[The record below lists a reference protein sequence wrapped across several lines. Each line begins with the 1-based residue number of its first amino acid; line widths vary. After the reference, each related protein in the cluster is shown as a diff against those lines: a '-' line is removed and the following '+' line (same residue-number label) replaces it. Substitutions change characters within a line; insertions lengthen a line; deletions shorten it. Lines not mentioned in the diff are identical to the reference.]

1 MEPPLSVEAL
11 GAVRQARGAT
21 RSEQPGAS
29 GDAAR
34 IAGEPALSGDRSRR
48 ARLATLGLAA
58 LLLATFLAALGTGPA
73 FLSPGKVAAIL
84 AAGPKGQVA
93 SLADTVIVWQIRLPR
108 VLLCALVG
116 ASLALVGAMMQGL
129 FRNPLADPG
138 LIGVSSGAAFAAVAT
153 IVLSGGALAPFAAL
167 FGLYALPV
175 AAFGGGLAATLVIYR
190 VGTRAGRSSV
200 ALILLAGIALGAFAA
215 AGTGFLVYL
224 SDDNQLRD
232 LTFWS
237 LGGLGGATWGK
248 LWAALPMMGA
258 ALIAAPFL
266 ARGLNGIVL
275 GEAEAYH
282 LGIRVQRL
290 KRLTIL
296 TVALATGAAVAV
308 SGTIGFV
315 GIVVPHLLR
324 LGFGPDHR
332 TLLPNAALGG
342 AILLLLADM
351 VARTLVAPAE
361 LPIGILTAAIGAPV
375 FLWILL
381 RRRGLAGF

>member
-1 MEPPLSVEAL
+1 MPARRAIL
-11 GAVRQARGAT
+11 GDRTAR
-21 RSEQPGAS
+21 
-29 GDAAR
+29 AR
-34 IAGEPALSGDRSRR
+34 IA
-48 ARLATLGLAA
+48 TLILAA
-58 LLLATFLAALGTGPA
+58 LLAATVLLALGVGPA
-73 FLSPGKVAAIL
+73 MLSPEAVVRIL
-84 AAGPKGQVA
+84 LAGPTGEVA

-108 VLLCALVG
+108 ICLGALVG
-116 ASLALVGAMMQGL
+116 ASLGLVGAVMQGL

-167 FGLYALPV
+167 LGIYALPV
-175 AAFGGGLAATLVIYR
+175 AAFTGGLLATLLIYR
-190 VGTRAGRSSV
+190 IGTRAGRSSI
-200 ALILLAGIALGAFAA
+200 ALILLAGIALGAFAG

-224 SDDNQLRD
+224 SDDSQLRD

-237 LGGLGGATWGK
+237 LGGLSGATWQK
-248 LWAALPMMGA
+248 LLAGLPMMGTA
-258 ALIAAPFL
+258 IVLAPFL

-282 LGIRVQRL
+282 LGIRVQAL
-290 KRLTIL
+290 KRFSIVL
-296 TVALATGAAVAV
+296 VALATGAAVAV

-332 TLLPNAALGG
+332 HLLPNSALGG
-342 AILLLLADM
+342 AILLLGADM
-351 VARTLVAPAE
+351 AARTLVAPAE
-361 LPIGILTAAIGAPV
+361 LPIGILTATIGAPV

-381 RRRGLAGF
+381 RRRGLAEL

>member
-1 MEPPLSVEAL
+1 MRRL
-11 GAVRQARGAT
+11 GARRGAP
-21 RSEQPGAS
+21 REASEPS
-29 GDAAR
+29 AA
-34 IAGEPALSGDRSRR
+34 PALAGDRSAK
-48 ARLATLGLAA
+48 ARLATLLLA
-58 LLLATFLAALGTGPA
+58 LLLAATLIVALGTGPA
-73 FLSPGKVAAIL
+73 LLSPRAVAAIL
-84 AAGPKGQVA
+84 LAGPKGEVA

-108 VLLCALVG
+108 VLLGALVG
-116 ASLALVGAMMQGL
+116 ASLGLVGAMMQGL

-153 IVLSGGALAPFAAL
+153 IVLSGSVLAPFAAAL
-167 FGLYALPV
+167 GLYALPV
-175 AAFGGGLAATLVIYR
+175 SAFGGGLAATLLIYR
-190 VGTRAGRSSV
+190 VGTRAGQSSV

-224 SDDNQLRD
+224 SNDNQLRD

-237 LGGLGGATWGK
+237 LGGLGGATWAK
-248 LWAALPMMGA
+248 LWAGLPMMGA
-258 ALIAAPFL
+258 ALLAAPFL

-290 KRLTIL
+290 KRLTIVI
-296 TVALATGAAVAV
+296 VALATGAAVAV

-324 LGFGPDHR
+324 LWFGPDHR
-332 TLLPNAALGG
+332 HLLPNAALGG
-342 AILLLLADM
+342 AVLLLVADM
-351 VARTLVAPAE
+351 AARTLVAPAE
-361 LPIGILTAAIGAPV
+361 LPIGILTAALGAPV

-381 RRRGLAGF
+381 RRRGLAGL

>member
-1 MEPPLSVEAL
+1 MSVEAVR
-11 GAVRQARGAT
+11 AVAAT
-21 RSEQPGAS
+21 PRLA
-29 GDAAR
+29 
-34 IAGEPALSGDRSRR
+34 GDRASA
-48 ARLATLGLAA
+48 ARLATAILA
-58 LLLATFLAALGTGPA
+58 LLLGATCLLALGTGPA
-73 FLSPGKVAAIL
+73 WLSPRLVAEIL
-84 AAGPKGQVA
+84 LAGPKGQVA

-108 VLLCALVG
+108 VLLGSLVG

-138 LIGVSSGAAFAAVAT
+138 LVGVSSGAAFAAVAT
-153 IVLSGGALAPFAAL
+153 IVLSGGVLAPFASL
-167 FGLYALPV
+167 FGVYALPV
-175 AAFGGGLAATLVIYR
+175 AAFGGGLAATLLIYR
-190 VGTRAGRSSV
+190 VGTQAGRSSV

-237 LGGLGGATWGK
+237 LGGLGGATWTK
-248 LWAALPMMGA
+248 LWAGLPMMGV

-282 LGIRVQRL
+282 LGVRVQRL

-296 TVALATGAAVAV
+296 LVALATGAAVAV

-324 LGFGPDHR
+324 LWFGPDHR
-332 TLLPNAALGG
+332 HLLPNAALGG

-351 VARTLVAPAE
+351 AARTLVAPAE
-361 LPIGILTAAIGAPV
+361 LPIGILTAALGAPV

-381 RRRGLAGF
+381 RRRGLAGL

>member
-1 MEPPLSVEAL
+1 MSVEAL
-11 GAVRQARGAT
+11 PLVAHAR
-21 RSEQPGAS
+21 S
-29 GDAAR
+29 AA
-34 IAGEPALSGDRSRR
+34 GDRSAS
-48 ARLATLGLAA
+48 ARMATLALSL
-58 LLLATFLAALGTGPA
+58 LLLATLVAALGTGPSP
-73 FLSPGKVAAIL
+73 LSPGRVGAIL
-84 AAGPKGQVA
+84 LAGPKGQVA

-108 VLLCALVG
+108 VLLGSLVG
-116 ASLALVGAMMQGL
+116 ASLGLVGAMMQGL

-153 IVLSGGALAPFAAL
+153 IVLSGGALAPLAAAL
-167 FGLYALPV
+167 GLYALPV
-175 AAFGGGLAATLVIYR
+175 AAFAGGLAATLLIYR
-190 VGTRAGRSSV
+190 IGTRAGRSSV

-237 LGGLGGATWGK
+237 LGGLSGATWTK
-248 LWAALPMMGA
+248 LWAGLPMMGA
-258 ALIAAPFL
+258 ALFLSPFL

-296 TVALATGAAVAV
+296 LVALATGAAVAV

-324 LGFGPDHR
+324 LWFGPDHR
-332 TLLPNAALGG
+332 HLLPNAALGG

-351 VARTLVAPAE
+351 AARTLVAPAE
-361 LPIGILTAAIGAPV
+361 LPIGILTAALGAPV

-381 RRRGLAGF
+381 RRRGLAGL

>member
-1 MEPPLSVEAL
+1 M
-11 GAVRQARGAT
+11 
-21 RSEQPGAS
+21 
-29 GDAAR
+29 
-34 IAGEPALSGDRSRR
+34 I
-48 ARLATLGLAA
+48 
-58 LLLATFLAALGTGPA
+58 AALGTGPA
-73 FLSPGKVAAIL
+73 PLSPRSVAAIL
-84 AAGPKGQVA
+84 LAGPKGEVA
-93 SLADTVIVWQIRLPR
+93 SLAETVIVWQIRLPR
-108 VLLCALVG
+108 VLLGALVG
-116 ASLALVGAMMQGL
+116 ASLALVGALMQGL

-153 IVLSGGALAPFAAL
+153 IVLSGGVLAPFAAA

-175 AAFGGGLAATLVIYR
+175 AAFGGGLAATLLIYR
-190 VGTRAGRSSV
+190 VGTRGGQSSV

-224 SDDNQLRD
+224 SNDNQLRD

-237 LGGLGGATWGK
+237 LGGLGGATWAK
-248 LWAALPMMGA
+248 LWAGLPMMGA
-258 ALIAAPFL
+258 ALLAAPFL

-324 LGFGPDHR
+324 LWFGPDHR
-332 TLLPNAALGG
+332 QLLPNAALGG
-342 AILLLLADM
+342 AVLLLAADM
-351 VARTLVAPAE
+351 AARTLVAPAE
-361 LPIGILTAAIGAPV
+361 LPIGILTAALGAPV

-381 RRRGLAGF
+381 RRRGLVGL